1 MVLKYCV
8 VLEKNKAKQS
18 VVAVVVAA
26 AAHATEYIYASPLPG
41 DA

>member
-18 VVAVVVAA
+18 VVAAA
-26 AAHATEYIYASPLPG
+26 VAAHATEYIYASPLPG